1 MVVKVY
7 ISGISGNKE
16 VKKRQQRV
24 LMILDSKN
32 IGYTTLDITEPGKES
47 DKEYM
52 QQNSKAKDSKYPLP
66 PQIFNDDDYCGDY
79 DEFDL
84 ANENDELEKFL
95 RIPVQN
101 GHLNGTTSSREG
113 STEGDQQV
121 PQSHEELGRIDDQLP
136 EESTLDKFGVAVED
150 DYKMEED
157 TKPAEEGDG
166 EQEESG
172 REEEKEEELD
182 EKENDS
188 DELEGEE

>member
-32 IGYTTLDITEPGKES
+32 IEYTTLDITEPGKES

-52 QQNSKAKDSKYPLP
+52 QQNSKARDSKHPLP
-66 PQIFNDDDYCGDY
+66 PQIFNDDEYCGDY

-95 RIPVQN
+95 RVPIQN
-101 GHLNGTTSSREG
+101 GHLNG
-113 STEGDQQV
+113 DQQV
-121 PQSHEELGRIDDQLP
+121 PESHEELRRIDEQLP
-136 EESTLDKFGVAVED
+136 EESTLDKFGVAVEE

-157 TKPAEEGDG
+157 PKPVEEGDEG
-166 EQEESG
+166 QHEESG
-172 REEEKEEELD
+172 GEEEKEELD
-182 EKENDS
+182 EKANDS
-188 DELEGEE
+188 EELEGEE